1 LIEGAAGGAG
11 LGHEFLAHIER
22 CRLLVHLVEVEPA
35 EGDPATHYA
44 AVRDELGEY
53 GAKLADLPEIVVLS
67 KRDLLPDEEAERLLG
82 KWQERL
88 PGATVLAGSS
98 ATGAGLDELRA
109 TILRELPADATPLER
124 EPSEFEAEHLVYR
137 PGEDEGFDVESL
149 GERRFRV
156 NGRGIEMLFARHDT
170 SNPEALA
177 YLEQRLKEI
186 GVIAALRKSGFE
198 SGDDVVI
205 GELELELHTG

>member
-1 LIEGAAGGAG
+1 
-11 LGHEFLAHIER
+11 
-22 CRLLVHLVEVEPA
+22 VEPS
-35 EGDPATHYA
+35 EGDPESNYA
-44 AVRDELGEY
+44 AVLGELGGY
-53 GAKLADLPEIVVLS
+53 GAGLADLPEVVLLS
-67 KRDLLPDEEAERLLG
+67 KRDLLPDEDIERLLG
-82 KWQERL
+82 EWRRRL
-88 PGATVLAGSS
+88 PEATVLAASS
-98 ATGAGLDELRA
+98 ATGAGLEELRA
-109 TILRELPADATPLER
+109 TILRELPADAAPVES

-137 PGEDEGFDVESL
+137 PGENEGFDVEPL
-149 GERRFRV
+149 GEHRFRV

-170 SNPEALA
+170 ANPEALA